1 MKYSVYL
8 LFLFLLKLVSSDTS
22 ASFCLCT
29 LKNVLKHYALIST
42 DRVPPRY
49 RSSNEN
55 DIGFYVVP
63 SKWKAVNDAT
73 WIELGEMINAPG
85 GMYTYISIDGIN
97 PINNGLSLDNIRS
110 SHLADIITEYRL
122 IIDKVDLYHENII
135 RNRTQ
140 TCLNENKKSVI
151 GFDLKN
157 KWKQFFVPRFN

>member
-1 MKYSVYL
+1 MKYSIY
-8 LFLFLLKLVSSDTS
+8 FLLILLLKNVLNDNS

-29 LKNVLKHYALIST
+29 LKNILKNYALIST
-42 DRVPPRY
+42 ERIPPRY

-63 SKWKAVNDAT
+63 SKWKAVNNAT
-73 WIELGEMINAPG
+73 WIELGEMINAPT
-85 GMYTYISIDGIN
+85 GMYTHISIDGIN
-97 PINNGLSLDNIRS
+97 PINNGLALNNIRS
-110 SHLADIITEYRL
+110 AHLADIITEYRS

-140 TCLNENKKSVI
+140 TCLNQKKKSVI

-157 KWKQFFVPRFN
+157 TWKQFFVPRLN